1 MPTRC
6 WQILTPTLSI
16 WPSRIWSF
24 RPLRNSWISPPQEQ
38 IDSANSSYADTYGAQ
53 RSMLNALQL
62 AVLDKVEESAVL
74 S

>member
-1 MPTRC
+1 MRAT
-6 WQILTPTLSI
+6 
-16 WPSRIWSF
+16 
-24 RPLRNSWISPPQEQ
+24 QEQ
-38 IDSANSSYADTYGAQ
+38 IDSVNSSYADTYGAQ

>member
-1 MPTRC
+1 MELAAKGVDRALDDAIAE
-6 WQILTPTLSI
+6 QLDITPT
-16 WPSRIWSF
+16 
-24 RPLRNSWISPPQEQ
+24 QEQ

>member
-1 MPTRC
+1 M
-6 WQILTPTLSI
+6 LTLSI
-16 WPSRIWSF
+16 WPSRIWFSGHCGAAGHH
-24 RPLRNSWISPPQEQ
+24 PTQEQ